1 MARTDHARGARR
13 FAVERA
19 LAPHVDPQWA
29 QDVLVELRVLG
40 VDGTDIA
47 RVLSDV
53 EVHVVATGEDAAA
66 AFGDP
71 VDYARS
77 LALPVEPGD
86 GQDARGVDVLQSA
99 AQIVGVIVL
108 FEGASAL
115 GRGEDAV
122 LTWRMLC
129 SALLATGATA
139 LLLRHGERVLRAV
152 VRSRARPLLV
162 SVLVSALV
170 VAMVVAVL
178 LVVLPTL
185 LLTAAA
191 FTVRAPV
198 ALVVGCVLFLGATT
212 LGIVRA
218 ARVPEDPVWL
228 AEHGTPQHRWLWLSS
243 VPLVAAVVLGVV
255 AMYFLGRAS

>member
-53 EVHVVATGEDAAA
+53 EVHVVATGEAAAA

-122 LTWRMLC
+122 LTWGMLC

-152 VRSRARPLLV
+152 VRSRARRLLV

-218 ARVPEDPVWL
+218 ARVPR
-228 AEHGTPQHRWLWLSS
+228 TPCGSPSTTPRST
-243 VPLVAAVVLGVV
+243 AGC
-255 AMYFLGRAS
+255 G